1 MMVFKGIVQQ
11 ILNMK
16 LCYLSIYIVLESVLR
31 NNCIDFNLKQY
42 PIRG

>member
-1 MMVFKGIVQQ
+1 MMVFKGILQQ

-16 LCYLSIYIVLESVLR
+16 LCYLSIYIVLGIVSR
-31 NNCIDFNLKQY
+31 DDCIDFNLKQY